1 MNATALQ
8 FSRVLK
14 MGVWLD
20 QEDRVKEAVTS
31 LNAKIPVVKQM
42 IKTHKSK
49 VAAGEGGPTRPV
61 GAATEAPNGTL
72 TEKASDFLKPF
83 TDELDRVFKTEAR
96 STEEVQSEIEQL
108 NKRH

>member
-1 MNATALQ
+1 
-8 FSRVLK
+8 
-14 MGVWLD
+14 
-20 QEDRVKEAVTS
+20 
-31 LNAKIPVVKQM
+31 M

-96 STEEVQSEIEQL
+96 SMEEVQSEIEQL
-108 NKRH
+108 NKRLEVDGTKSSIFKRDGRLQCGSLDFEAYFPSIDIDFAAKR